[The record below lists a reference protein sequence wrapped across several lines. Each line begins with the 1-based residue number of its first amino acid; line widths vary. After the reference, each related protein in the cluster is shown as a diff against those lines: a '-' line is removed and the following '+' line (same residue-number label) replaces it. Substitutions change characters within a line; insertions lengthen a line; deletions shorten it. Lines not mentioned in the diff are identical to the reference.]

1 LYKQSAPLKPMDAQA
16 TLKSNERIDRRN
28 FDAAAFAKDNAL
40 ELVGVNFFMV
50 RISVYIALVLE
61 EAPKGR
67 EAHSDLSCRSART
80 LKDAACLQHRNHI
93 SSIAISNS
101 TSLLFF
107 IALRSEALLAHQAR
121 RRVKVGFHAR
131 ASFVAPRQPI
141 V

>member
-1 LYKQSAPLKPMDAQA
+1 MDAQA

-50 RISVYIALVLE
+50 RISVYIALVLG

-67 EAHSDLSCRSART
+67 EAHSDLPCPSART

-93 SSIAISNS
+93 SSIAISHS
-101 TSLLFF
+101 TSLPFF
-107 IALRSEALLAHQAR
+107 IALRGQKPCSLIKLDYASRSASSLGRLSSPRDSQLFNMVLLELA
-121 RRVKVGFHAR
+121 
-131 ASFVAPRQPI
+131 
-141 V
+141 